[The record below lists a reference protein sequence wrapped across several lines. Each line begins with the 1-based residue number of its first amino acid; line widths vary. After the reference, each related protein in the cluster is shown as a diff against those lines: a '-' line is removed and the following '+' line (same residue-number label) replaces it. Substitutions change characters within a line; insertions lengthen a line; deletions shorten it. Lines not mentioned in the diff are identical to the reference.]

1 MKQPAVKQ
9 QKGPAMD
16 MKALFDAEPQS
27 PLYVAINRVLVRN
40 DPNLMRMMKEA
51 SSRMCLATALTPGF
65 RGFDLMRQRGTC
77 PMGMRWA
84 ASSDMSDELSHI
96 WIDQFTYW
104 DSWEA
109 HENFHEI
116 FEDVVIDACAKCG
129 GMLLDGP
136 EEPVF
141 RIVKS
146 DLPKLISKNQM
157 MKLGFERSGDT
168 RGFAMDSGETV
179 MVLATHHVRPGKEA
193 EFEEGEIQTMEMLKE
208 TSGVIGYQI
217 LKRIGLSTLGSGHA
231 TVESLMEDL
240 KDSSGTKLQRAA
252 EVWEGYTIPAEY
264 LTMVEFEDLASA
276 QGGMPHVNVK
286 PEILFV
292 HGTKVLNNCLTMPTV
307 RISDSMFRE
316 HSYRE
321 ILQGIRPGKAD

>member
-1 MKQPAVKQ
+1 ML
-9 QKGPAMD
+9 AMNI
-16 MKALFDAEPQS
+16 KALFDAEPES

-40 DPNLMRMMKEA
+40 DPDLMRMMKEA
-51 SSRMCLATALTPGF
+51 SSKMCLATALTPGF

-84 ASSDMSDELSHI
+84 ASSDMSAELSHI

-104 DSWEA
+104 DSLDA
-109 HENFHEI
+109 HELFHET
-116 FEDVVIDACAKCG
+116 FEDVVVESCAKCG
-129 GMLLDGP
+129 GVLLDGP

-146 DLPKLISKNQM
+146 ELPKLISKNQM
-157 MKLGFERSGDT
+157 MKLGFENNGET
-168 RGFAMDSGETV
+168 RGYAMDTGETV
-179 MVLATHHVRPGKEA
+179 TVLATHHVRPGKEA
-193 EFEEGEIQTMEMLKE
+193 AFEEGEIRTMEMLRD
-208 TSGVIGYQI
+208 TAGVIGYQV
-217 LKRIGLSTLGSGHA
+217 LKRVGLSTLGSGHA
-231 TVESLMEDL
+231 TVESLMEEL
-240 KDSSGTKLQRAA
+240 KDSSGTKLKRTA

-264 LTMVEFEDLASA
+264 LTMVEFEDLRSA

-292 HGTKVLNNCLTMPTV
+292 HGPQVLNNCLTMPTV

-316 HSYRE
+316 HTYRE
-321 ILQGIRPGKAD
+321 VLQGIK